1 MRTTMA
7 TENNNKTLNVPNKR
21 EQSQTCLCYAE
32 CKEQSPQG
40 NVPNLRFPEFSGEW
54 TKTKLGDIGTTLIG
68 LTYSPKDVVP
78 SGGTIVL
85 RSSNIKGGLTDYN
98 DIVRVNKKIK
108 ESIITRVDDL
118 LICARN
124 GSARLIGKNA
134 ILKQEDCGHTFG
146 AFMMVYRAQNNKFV
160 HQLLNTKRY
169 YSQVGENI
177 GARINQITT
186 SDLNSFEFYFPQTL
200 NEQNKIA
207 SMLSLLDDR
216 IATQI
221 KIIEK
226 LESLIRGLITDVN
239 SGRIAKCESVY
250 LRDLLTEQHE
260 KNSNNYAVCSVSV
273 SQGVINQ
280 IDYLGRSFAAKEV
293 LHYNVVNC
301 GDIVYTK
308 SPTGEFPYGI
318 VKRSDITKPV
328 AVSPLYGVY
337 RPINDYVGRY
347 LHLYFKSP
355 INAKNYLHKLIQ
367 KGAKNTI
374 NITNQHFLDNKIL
387 IPEKGWLDKIVNL
400 AAAIEMK
407 IATENKVLQTLQ
419 QQKDYLLSKMFI

>member
-1 MRTTMA
+1 M
-7 TENNNKTLNVPNKR
+7 EKKDKNL
-21 EQSQTCLCYAE
+21 
-32 CKEQSPQG
+32 

-54 TKTKLGDIGTTLIG
+54 DNGTLQSVATLSKGTSISKDQLSEEGYPCILYGELYTKYRSEIIDTIISKTDIDPKKLVRSQANDVIIPCSGESAVDIATARCVKQSNVLLGGDLNIIRLKGEHEGSFFAYQLNGKRKYDIAKVAQG
-68 LTYSPKDVVP
+68 VSVVHLYGEHLKGVKVNYP
-78 SGGTIVL
+78 SAAEQ
-85 RSSNIKGGLTDYN
+85 
-98 DIVRVNKKIK
+98 KKI
-108 ESIITRVDDL
+108 S
-118 LICARN
+118 
-124 GSARLIGKNA
+124 
-134 ILKQEDCGHTFG
+134 
-146 AFMMVYRAQNNKFV
+146 
-160 HQLLNTKRY
+160 
-169 YSQVGENI
+169 
-177 GARINQITT
+177 
-186 SDLNSFEFYFPQTL
+186 
-200 NEQNKIA
+200 
-207 SMLSLLDDR
+207 SLLALIDQR
-216 IATQI
+216 IKTQR

-226 LESLIRGLITDVN
+226 YESLIRGIITDVN
-239 SGRIAKCESVY
+239 SGIIAQCKSVY

-260 KNSNNYAVCSVSV
+260 KNTNNYEVCSVSV

-337 RPINDYVGRY
+337 HPINDYVGRY
-347 LHLYFKSP
+347 LHLYFKNP

-387 IPEKGWLDKIVNL
+387 IPEKGWLDKIVKF
-400 AAAIEMK
+400 ATAIEMK

>member
-1 MRTTMA
+1 M
-7 TENNNKTLNVPNKR
+7 
-21 EQSQTCLCYAE
+21 
-32 CKEQSPQG
+32 
-40 NVPNLRFPEFSGEW
+40 RFPEFSGEW
-54 TKTKLGDIGTTLIG
+54 TKTTLGKIGETFNGLTGKSGSDFGQGSPYITYKSIFDNSKIDLSRVEYVTITDAERKKQTQNEVQYGDI
-68 LTYSPKDVVP
+68 
-78 SGGTIVL
+78 
-85 RSSNIKGGLTDYN
+85 
-98 DIVRVNKKIK
+98 
-108 ESIITRVDDL
+108 
-118 LICARN
+118 
-124 GSARLIGKNA
+124 
-134 ILKQEDCGHTFG
+134 F
-146 AFMMVYRAQNNKFV
+146 F
-160 HQLLNTKRY
+160 
-169 YSQVGENI
+169 
-177 GARINQITT
+177 TT
-186 SDLNSFEFYFPQTL
+186 SSETQDVGMTSVLLDEVKDCYLNSFCFGYRLNSITDVLPEYMRFYLRSNTIRRRLFVLAQGSTRFNISKGEVMGLTIKLPGTA
-200 NEQNKIA
+200 EQRKIA
-207 SMLSLLDDR
+207 QLLTMIEER

-239 SGRIAKCESVY
+239 SGRIAQCKSVY

-260 KNSNNYAVCSVSV
+260 KNTNNYEVCSVSV

-387 IPEKGWLDKIVNL
+387 IPEKGWLDKIVKF

-407 IATENKVLQTLQ
+407 IATENKVLRTLQ

>member
-1 MRTTMA
+1 MA
-7 TENNNKTLNVPNKR
+7 TENNNKTLNVPN
-21 EQSQTCLCYAE
+21 
-32 CKEQSPQG
+32 
-40 NVPNLRFPEFSGEW
+40 LRFPEFNGEW
-54 TKTKLGDIGTTLIG
+54 ERCSLGEITTNFSRRNKEEVRYPMFSVTNNRG
-68 LTYSPKDVVP
+68 FVP
-78 SGGTIVL
+78 QS
-85 RSSNIKGGLTDYN
+85 
-98 DIVRVNKKIK
+98 
-108 ESIITRVDDL
+108 E
-118 LICARN
+118 
-124 GSARLIGKNA
+124 
-134 ILKQEDCGHTFG
+134 QFEDRE
-146 AFMMVYRAQNNKFV
+146 M
-160 HQLLNTKRY
+160 
-169 YSQVGENI
+169 VGEDIKAYKIIHKNDFAYNP
-177 GARINQITT
+177 ARINVGSIAKYNGNEPCMISSLYVCFTADKRLDNEWLIQLLKTPKMNFYYNINGEGGVRVYLFYPNFARIKTAFP
-186 SDLNSFEFYFPQTL
+186 SLQEQQKISSF
-200 NEQNKIA
+200 
-207 SMLSLLDDR
+207 LSLLDER

-239 SGRIAKCESVY
+239 SGRIAQCESVY
-250 LRDLLTEQHE
+250 LRDLLTERHE
-260 KNSNNYAVCSVSV
+260 KNTNNYEVCSVSV

-293 LHYNVVNC
+293 LHYSVVNC

-387 IPEKGWLDKIVNL
+387 IPEKGWLENIVNF

>member
-7 TENNNKTLNVPNKR
+7 TENNNKTLNVPN
-21 EQSQTCLCYAE
+21 
-32 CKEQSPQG
+32 
-40 NVPNLRFPEFSGEW
+40 LRFPEFSGEW
-54 TKTKLGDIGTTLIG
+54 EHVALSEIAARVTRKNKDNASKLPLTISAQYG
-68 LTYSPKDVVP
+68 LVDQISFFNKVVASADMSNYYLLRQGEFAYNKSYSSDYPWGAIKRLDRYPQGALSSLYICFAVNDKVD
-78 SGGTIVL
+78 SDFAVHYFESSKWH
-85 RSSNIKGGLTDYN
+85 REVSNIAGEGARNHGLLNIAVGDFFDTKH
-98 DIVRVNKKIK
+98 RLPSSKEEQKKI
-108 ESIITRVDDL
+108 
-118 LICARN
+118 A
-124 GSARLIGKNA
+124 A
-134 ILKQEDCGHTFG
+134 
-146 AFMMVYRAQNNKFV
+146 
-160 HQLLNTKRY
+160 LLNL
-169 YSQVGENI
+169 
-177 GARINQITT
+177 IT
-186 SDLNSFEFYFPQTL
+186 E
-200 NEQNKIA
+200 
-207 SMLSLLDDR
+207 R

-239 SGRIAKCESVY
+239 SGRIAQCESVY
-250 LRDLLTEQHE
+250 LRDLLTERHE
-260 KNSNNYAVCSVSV
+260 KNTNNYEVCSVSV

-337 RPINDYVGRY
+337 RPINDYVGKY

-387 IPEKGWLDKIVNL
+387 IPEKGWLENIVNF